1 MYNAIVRKAP
11 AILEKLE
18 RISPNCSKQLQEL
31 ISDPLTYES
40 EQPDSAR
47 PSANL
52 DSNISDSPAHLRK
65 VNEEQEDYIQKLET
79 QVIKMNDWDE
89 KSEL

>member
-1 MYNAIVRKAP
+1 MYNAIIQKAP

-31 ISDPLTYES
+31 ISDPLAYES

-47 PSANL
+47 PSPNL
-52 DSNISDSPAHLRK
+52 DFESGASENSPDHLRK
-65 VNEEQEDYIQKLET
+65 VNAEQEDYIQKLET
-79 QVIKMNDWDE
+79 
-89 KSEL
+89 